1 MDKKISQDTIDYWSW
16 ICNSEYLKILN
27 IYTHLPTKNRP
38 YLELLLIHRM
48 NELTWNIKKISFNS
62 QIYRNITAR
71 MLSNNIPLPE
81 NRYYF
86 YDFNNIDFSENR
98 LNEIKKIEENYLKS
112 VGAIKS
118 FEVEGII
125 HV

>member
-1 MDKKISQDTIDYWSW
+1 MDKKLSQDTIHYWCW

-27 IYTHLPTKNRP
+27 IYTHLPVESRP

-48 NELTWNIKKISFNS
+48 NELTWNIKNISFNS

-112 VGAIKS
+112 LGAIKS